1 MVNPFDTGILQF
13 LNQFAQRSWLFDK
26 TVVFL
31 SVDPLIGGAISTAFL
46 WWAWF
51 RPSKEKAAERETV
64 IAGLVFSF
72 VALFVARGL
81 ALMLPFRVRPYMA
94 PELHFRHPYDT
105 LMYYEDLIHWSSFP
119 SDHAVLYFSLATCV
133 FVISWKAGL
142 LCYSH
147 AFFLVCMPRVYLGE
161 HYPTDILAGAAL
173 GVGIGSLCSITSLR
187 DWFGRPTLRLREYSP
202 ALFYTIFYLGTFSF
216 ATNFDAERKITYYAA
231 QVIGGLVH
239 HNL

>member
-1 MVNPFDTGILQF
+1 MVNPFDTDILQF
-13 LNQFAQRSWLFDK
+13 LNQFAQISWLFDK

-81 ALMLPFRVRPYMA
+81 ALMLPFRDRPYMV
-94 PELHFRHPYDT
+94 PELHFRHPFDT

-133 FVISWKAGL
+133 FVTSWKAGL

-147 AFFLVCMPRVYLGE
+147 ALLLVCMPRVYLGE
-161 HYPTDILAGAAL
+161 HYPTDIRPARPLGWASGACVRSQVYA
-173 GVGIGSLCSITSLR
+173 IGL
-187 DWFGRPTLRLREYSP
+187 
-202 ALFYTIFYLGTFSF
+202 
-216 ATNFDAERKITYYAA
+216 AA
-231 QVIGGLVH
+231 QP
-239 HNL
+239 